1 MAKEV
6 VEGEG
11 RINFNLLVCVH
22 KNTWIC
28 YYQKKTDSRNEG
40 VKGSQGCALAEPGG
54 PCLPTFCSWATRK
67 SSSFHTNH
75 MLAPWILLVQST
87 GLHSIFLRAPPCSW
101 MTSSSNF
108 LHRNNTHV
116 CWVPWILQVQSVGLP
131 SIFLRVR
138 PFSNQLNYVILFMGN
153 L

>member
-54 PCLPTFCSWATRK
+54 PCLPTFALGRLENLRLFIQIICWHPGFYWSRVLGCIQF
-67 SSSFHTNH
+67 S
-75 MLAPWILLVQST
+75 LE
-87 GLHSIFLRAPPCSW
+87 HSIGKRLKE
-101 MTSSSNF
+101 N
-108 LHRNNTHV
+108 
-116 CWVPWILQVQSVGLP
+116 
-131 SIFLRVR
+131 
-138 PFSNQLNYVILFMGN
+138 
-153 L
+153 